1 MFLRDERK
9 TTGNFRPFGGNL
21 IMEKIITTLIKN
33 NSEEI
38 LAVIKLEL
46 EKGNYIKFT
55 HSFDNLVKVVTKWNL
70 DDMGDMEAEYSTGRT
85 KYVCPDSVLYKVE
98 IISKEEFEIIKNERR
113 G

>member
-1 MFLRDERK
+1 MLLRDERK
-9 TTGNFRPFGGNL
+9 RARNSESFKGNL
-21 IMEKIITTLIKN
+21 NMEKTTTTLIRN
-33 NSEEI
+33 DSEEI

-55 HSFDNLVKVVTKWNL
+55 HCFSNVVKVVTKWNL

-98 IISKEEFEIIKNERR
+98 VISKEECQKIKDEL
-113 G
+113 